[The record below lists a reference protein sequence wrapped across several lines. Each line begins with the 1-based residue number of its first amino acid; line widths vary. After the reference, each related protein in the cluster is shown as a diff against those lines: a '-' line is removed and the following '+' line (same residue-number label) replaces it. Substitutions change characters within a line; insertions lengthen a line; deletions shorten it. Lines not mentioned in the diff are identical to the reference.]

1 MNIEVDNEILASV
14 IDARFGIK
22 PQLSSNIEKA
32 NFKQTIFFPQDK
44 FKSNTFNSVPLDTYG
59 IINKSKLFTREP
71 ITGEQISYLI
81 NDNGYTVKDNNPD
94 IKIETTD
101 YKIFY
106 RFEINEIQHKYC
118 SSIFT
123 NLKFK
128 KINIVFPNS
137 STIHFFSEKISLL
150 KKYIKKIANKKIQE
164 SDLIKIKVPTSLSI
178 YYSKNNN
185 TKEITIKNKSYFGIC
200 FEIVNLLSLNTLDT
214 RNTYNSSNNNNYYIN
229 ILFFNFY
236 NFFPKFISLFIFK
249 FLLRFNKSY
258 IFSNQVLE
266 INNNFN
272 KQNNFFSNIID
283 DNQYPSYLSKGTFF
297 PNLKLSNKKYIH
309 EILKDDDTYIL
320 SNKYKI
326 KNIKNFI
333 FLSDGSDKNS
343 YQIGKSSYDYL
354 NLDKCYYITD
364 NHGLITTVDIVDNI
378 GIINHEDID
387 SKYSDNKQSSIDNF
401 YATGYE
407 PSLPKLKLPKIWP
420 FKSKTQ

>member
-14 IDARFGIK
+14 IDARFSIE

-32 NFKQTIFFPQDK
+32 NFKQTIFFPEDK
-44 FKSNTFNSVPLDTYG
+44 LKSNKFNSVPLDTYG

-137 STIHFFSEKISLL
+137 NTIHFFSENISLL

-178 YYSKNNN
+178 YHSKNNN
-185 TKEITIKNKSYFGIC
+185 TKEITIKNKSYLGIC
-200 FEIVNLLSLNTLDT
+200 FEIVNLLSLNTLDNK
-214 RNTYNSSNNNNYYIN
+214 NTYNSSNNSNYYIN

-326 KNIKNFI
+326 KNVKNFI

-364 NHGLITTVDIVDNI
+364 NHGLITTVDFVDNI

-401 YATGYE
+401 YATGYD